1 MKKIYSKNSVFII
14 VLGMIIGLHSS
25 SCDSFVAVD
34 LPNNQLTGVVVF
46 EDPTTADAAMRNV
59 YASLRDSGIL
69 TGSAFGLSYRLGC
82 YADEL
87 DFYGSASNTTYDFYN
102 NSLLPLN
109 QAVKTFWNTTY
120 NQVYGV
126 NAVLEGVTASTK
138 IPQADANRLIGEA
151 LFVRAFLHFYLVNLY
166 GDIPYITTTDYQ
178 INKNVNRKTT
188 QEAYQL
194 IVADLQAALPL
205 LAENYYGTGRAR
217 PNKATVYALLAR
229 VYLYTESWAEASNA
243 ASAVLNQTSLYT
255 DEPDIKK
262 VFLKGCKETI
272 WQLPPNPEGKN
283 TFEAASFILLAAPPA
298 NVALTES
305 LVNSFSNSDLRK
317 TAWIGSIANSSS
329 KFYFAKKYSQ
339 NNPGSVST
347 EYSIIFRL
355 AEMYLIRAE
364 ARAQQGETINALSDL
379 NHIRQGAGLIA
390 LNGLNQQQLLTA
402 IMKER
407 RWELFTELGHRFFD
421 LKRTG
426 TLDAELEGSK
436 LGWDSTDRLF
446 PIPEDEL
453 SLNPNLLPQNTGY

>member
-1 MKKIYSKNSVFII
+1 MKKIYSKNIGVLI
-14 VLGMIIGLHSS
+14 VIGMITGLYSS

-46 EDPTTADAAMRNV
+46 EDQTTADAAMRNV

-87 DFYGSASNTTYDFYN
+87 DFYGSASNSTYDFYN

-120 NQVYGV
+120 NQVYAV
-126 NAVLEGVTASTK
+126 NAVIEGVTASTK
-138 IPQADANRLIGEA
+138 IPLADANRLKGEA
-151 LFVRAFLHFYLVNLY
+151 LFVRALLHFYLVNLY
-166 GDIPYITTTDYQ
+166 GDIPYITITDYQ
-178 INKNVNRKTT
+178 MNKNVSRKTT

-194 IVADLQAALPL
+194 MVADLQTALSL
-205 LAENYYGTGRAR
+205 LPENYYGTGRAR
-217 PNKATVYALLAR
+217 PNKATVYALMAR
-229 VYLYTESWAEASNA
+229 VYLYTQAWAEASNA

-283 TFEAASFILLAAPPA
+283 TFEAASFTILAAPPA

-305 LVNSFSNSDLRK
+305 LVQSFSNTDLRK
-317 TAWIGSIANSSS
+317 TFWIGSIANNTTR
-329 KFYFAKKYSQ
+329 FYFAKKYSQ
-339 NNPGSVST
+339 SNPGSVST

-379 NHIRQGAGLIA
+379 NHVRQSAGLLA
-390 LNGLNQQQLLTA
+390 LKDLNQQQLLTA
-402 IMKER
+402 IRNER
-407 RWELFTELGHRFFD
+407 RLELFTEFGHRFFD

-426 TLDAELEGSK
+426 TLDTELGGAKS
-436 LGWDSTDRLF
+436 GWNSTDRLF

>member
-1 MKKIYSKNSVFII
+1 MKKIYSKNVGFLI
-14 VLGMIIGLHSS
+14 VLGMITGLYSS

-34 LPNNQLTGVVVF
+34 LPNNQLTGEVVF
-46 EDPTTADAAMRNV
+46 QDQTTADAAMRNV
-59 YASLRDSGIL
+59 YTSLRDSGIL

-87 DFYGSASNTTYDFYN
+87 DFYGSASNTTHDFYN

-120 NQVYGV
+120 NQVYAV

-138 IPQADANRLIGEA
+138 IPQEDANRLKGEA
-151 LFVRAFLHFYLVNLY
+151 LFVRALLHFYLVNLF

-178 INKNVNRKTT
+178 MNKSVSRKTT
-188 QEAYQL
+188 QEAYQR
-194 IVADLQAALPL
+194 IVADLETALAL
-205 LAENYYGTGRAR
+205 LPENYYGTGRAR
-217 PNKATVYALLAR
+217 PNKATVYALMAR
-229 VYLYTESWAEASNA
+229 TYLYTGAWAEASNA
-243 ASAVLNQTSLYT
+243 ASAVLNQTILYA

-283 TFEAASFILLAAPPA
+283 TFEAASFTILAAPPA
-298 NVALTES
+298 TVALTAS
-305 LVNSFSNSDLRK
+305 LVQSFSNTDLRK
-317 TAWIGSIANSSS
+317 TAWIGSIANNTTR
-329 KFYFAKKYSQ
+329 FYFAKKYGQ
-339 NNPGSVST
+339 FNPGSVST

-355 AEMYLIRAE
+355 AEMYLVRAE
-364 ARAQQGETINALSDL
+364 ARAQQGETINALDDL
-379 NHIRQGAGLIA
+379 NHVRQSAGLLA
-390 LNGLNQQQLLTA
+390 LNSLNQPQLLTA
-402 IMKER
+402 IMNER
-407 RWELFTELGHRFFD
+407 RLELFTEFGHRFFD

-426 TLDAELEGSK
+426 TLDPALEGSK
-436 LGWDSTDRLF
+436 SGWNSTDRLF

>member
-1 MKKIYSKNSVFII
+1 MKNIYSKNIGLLI
-14 VLGMIIGLHSS
+14 VLGMITALYSS

-46 EDPTTADAAMRNV
+46 QDPTTADAAMRNV

-87 DFYGSASNTTYDFYN
+87 DFYGSASNSTYDFYN

-109 QAVKTFWNTTY
+109 QAIKTYWNTTY
-120 NQVYGV
+120 NQVYAV
-126 NAVLEGVTASTK
+126 NAVLEGITASTK
-138 IPQADANRLIGEA
+138 IPKEDANRLKGEA
-151 LFVRAFLHFYLVNLY
+151 LFVRAFLHFYMVNLY
-166 GDIPYITTTDYQ
+166 GDVPYITTTDYQ
-178 INKNVNRKTT
+178 LNKSVSRKTT
-188 QEAYQL
+188 QEVYQL
-194 IVADLQAALPL
+194 IISDLEAASTLLP
-205 LAENYYGTGRAR
+205 ENYYGSGRAR
-217 PNKATVYALLAR
+217 PNKATVLALMAR
-229 VYLYTESWAEASNA
+229 VYLYTEAWGEAANA

-272 WQLPPNPEGKN
+272 WQLTPNPEGKN
-283 TFEAASFILLAAPPA
+283 TFEAASFTILAAPPA

-305 LVNSFSNSDLRK
+305 LVQSFSNTDLRK
-317 TAWIGSIANSSS
+317 TAWIGSITNNTTR
-329 KFYFAKKYSQ
+329 FYFAKKYSQ
-339 NNPGSVST
+339 YNPGSVST

-355 AEMYLIRAE
+355 AEIYLIRAE
-364 ARAQQGETINALSDL
+364 ARAHQGETINALDDL
-379 NHIRQGAGLIA
+379 NHVRQGAGLVP

-407 RWELFTELGHRFFD
+407 RWELFTEFGHRFFD